1 MGSEC
6 ASYSSVD
13 MAAKDHGFPGMAKA
27 KAVPVQRPFASV
39 FMHADA
45 ADVALMVLGLVGAMG
60 DGMSTPVML
69 LIASR
74 IFNVTGNGP
83 DRLQQFSSK
92 MNEVRANYTPSF
104 DDIQSWT
111 MMKSTIVLLT
121 NPHGRSLYQNAR
133 NLLFL
138 AVANWIMA
146 FLEGYCWARTAERQ
160 ASRMR
165 LRYLRAV
172 LRQDVEYFDLNAGA
186 TSEAI
191 SGVSTDSL
199 AVQDALSE
207 KLPNFVM
214 NATMF
219 VASYVVGFALLP
231 RLMLV
236 SLPSVLLLV
245 VPGFLYARV
254 LMDLA
259 RRIREQYA
267 RPGAIAEQ
275 AMSSVRTVY
284 SFVAEGSTMARFS
297 AALEESARLGIKQ
310 GFAKGVAIG
319 SSDIRLAIFAFN
331 LWYGSRL
338 VMDHGY
344 KGGTVY
350 AVSCVVVVGGLWCAV
365 TLLTEPCRA
374 LGSALSNI
382 KYFAEAT
389 SAAERIQEVIQRV
402 PKIDSE
408 SNAGEELGNIAGEVE
423 FKNVE
428 FCYPSRPETPIFASF
443 NLRVPAGHTVALVG
457 SSGSGKSTV
466 IALLQRFYDPSA
478 GEVTLDGV
486 DIRRLRLKWL
496 RAQMGLVSQEPA
508 LFATSI
514 RENILFGKEDATEE
528 EVVAAAKAANAHNF
542 ILQLP
547 QGYDTQV
554 GERGVQMS
562 GGQKQR
568 IAIAR
573 AIIKS
578 PKILLLDEATS
589 ALDTNSEHVVQEALE
604 LASMCRTTIVIA
616 HRLSTIRNAD
626 MIAVMQSGEVK
637 ELGSHDELIA
647 KENGMYS
654 SLVHHQ
660 QTKDS
665 IDTHLFEG
673 TECTSI
679 MWQSSSHGIIS
690 RRLSVESKP
699 FSTLSSD
706 AEDPHNTEKPKL
718 PVPSFRRLLM
728 LNAPEWKHA
737 VMGTFSAF
745 VFGGIQPV
753 YSYAMGSMVSIYF
766 STDHEEIKEK
776 TRTYT
781 LFFLGLTVVSFL
793 VNIGQHYS
801 FGAMGEYLTKRIREK
816 MLAKFLTFE
825 VGWFDRDENSS
836 GTICSTLAKDANVV
850 RSLVGDRMSLIVQ
863 TVSAVLIAYVMSLV
877 IAWHLAIVMIAV
889 QPFIIASF
897 YTRRVLL
904 QNMSNK
910 SIRAQSEC
918 SKLAVEAV
926 SNLRTVT
933 AFSSQDRITCLFEQ
947 AQNGLLKES
956 IRQSWFAGLGLGT
969 SMSLLRCVWA
979 LTFWYGSLLM
989 AKHHITFKALI
1000 QTFLILIST
1009 GRVIADAGSMTTDLA
1024 KGTDAVASVFAI
1036 LDKETKIDPNSP
1048 EGYKPVKLKGEV
1060 DIREIDFAYPS
1071 RPDVIIFKRFSLSI
1085 KQGKST
1091 ALVGQS
1097 GSGKS
1102 TIIGLIERFYD
1113 PLVGSVEID
1122 GRDIKTY
1129 NLQDL
1134 RKHIGL
1140 VSQEPTL
1147 FAGTIRENIV
1157 YGTETASEEEIES
1170 AARYANAHDFIS
1182 GLKDGYDTWCG
1193 ERGVQL
1199 SGGQKQR
1206 IAIARAILKQPSI
1219 LLLDE
1224 ATSAL
1229 DSQSEKVVQE
1239 ELDRVMV
1246 GRTSVVVAHRLSTI
1260 QNCNLITV
1268 LEKGIVVEKGTHAS
1282 LMAKGPSGTYFGL
1295 ISLQQRQPT

>member
-1 MGSEC
+1 MILSLSLPQSHFDLFDRLFNRAMGSVL
-6 ASYSSVD
+6 ATARSVD
-13 MAAKDHGFPGMAKA
+13 MAGKDHGSPGTMAKA
-27 KAVPVQRPFASV
+27 KAVPAQRPLASV

-45 ADVALMVLGLVGAMG
+45 ADVALMVLGLIGAMG

-92 MNEVRANYTPSF
+92 MNE
-104 DDIQSWT
+104 
-111 MMKSTIVLLT
+111 
-121 NPHGRSLYQNAR
+121 NAR

-138 AVANWIMA
+138 AIANWIMA

-191 SGVSTDSL
+191 AGVSTDSL

-259 RRIREQYA
+259 RQIREQYA

-350 AVSCVVVVGGLWCAV
+350 AVSCVVVVGGL
-365 TLLTEPCRA
+365 A

-382 KYFAEAT
+382 KYFTEAS
-389 SAAERIQEVIQRV
+389 SAAERIREVIQRV

-408 SNAGEELGNIAGEVE
+408 SNAGEEPANVAGEVE

-466 IALLQRFYDPSA
+466 ITLLQRFYDPSA

-486 DIRRLRLKWL
+486 DIQRLWLKWL

-528 EVVAAAKAANAHNF
+528 EVVAAAKAAKCQRP
-542 ILQLP
+542 QLHSSAATGLRHAE
-547 QGYDTQV
+547 QKQV

-604 LASMCRTTIVIA
+604 LASMGRTTIVIA

-647 KENGMYS
+647 KENG
-654 SLVHHQ
+654 
-660 QTKDS
+660 
-665 IDTHLFEG
+665 I
-673 TECTSI
+673 
-679 MWQSSSHGIIS
+679 HGIIS

-706 AEDPHNTEKPKL
+706 AEDPHITEKPKL

-850 RSLVGDRMSLIVQ
+850 RSLVGDRMSLIIQ

-877 IAWHLAIVMIAV
+877 IAWRLAIVMIAV

-1048 EGYKPVKLKGEV
+1048 EGYKPVKLKG
-1060 DIREIDFAYPS
+1060 
-1071 RPDVIIFKRFSLSI
+1071 
-1085 KQGKST
+1085 KST

-1129 NLQDL
+1129 NLQAL

-1239 ELDRVMV
+1239 ALDQVMV

-1260 QNCNLITV
+1260 HNCDLITV